1 VGVWVVGGGCVGGRR
16 WVCGWSAVGVWVGG
30 YLLRDECSLVA
41 SDACMVMNTGSPAV
55 YDTQTQTLTNCLSD

>member
-1 VGVWVVGGGCVGGRR
+1 MLLGSTLFYHVLLSVLLT
-16 WVCGWSAVGVWVGG
+16 VWVGG